1 MGGFQLEHMPM
12 SRIFILPIEPIA
24 TRYPAQWKRWW
35 KRGLEREGWTVV
47 EVDGDSFAEPGEGEF
62 LSAAGTWLWKGSQ
75 CKALAD
81 LWSTVTPDDVILIM
95 DAWGPAT
102 TQALY
107 LRDMT
112 FPTGPKPKVVG
123 YWHAGGW
130 DPEDR
135 VSSSGARSWS
145 LDVERGW
152 MRGLDLNLFATEFA
166 RNLAIS
172 SISVHPRNV
181 HTAVVGQPVIGAGID
196 VEHAASSRWSDKLD
210 MVVFPHRASTEKG
223 IELARAVEASLK
235 LRRPDVV
242 WKWTHGHTVQELYE
256 VLRRAKVALSTSR
269 QETFGIA
276 MQEATMH
283 NAWVVVPDRLSY
295 PELYTHTSDAFFYK
309 EDVASKIAHR
319 ICFAL
324 DMKGGPDIE
333 RRLKENSKAI
343 HRASTAI
350 KSLRRTT

>member
-1 MGGFQLEHMPM
+1 MP
-12 SRIFILPIEPIA
+12 RIFILPIEPIT

-35 KRGLEREGWTVV
+35 KRGLEREGWEVV
-47 EVDGDSFAEPGEGEF
+47 EVDGDGFAEPGEGEF

-81 LWSTVTPDDVILIM
+81 LWSTVKPDDVILIM

-112 FPTGPKPKVVG
+112 FQTGPKPKIVG

-152 MRGLDLNLFATEFA
+152 MRGLDLNLFATNFA
-166 RNLAIS
+166 RDLALS
-172 SISVHPRNV
+172 SLGLWPHEINTS
-181 HTAVVGQPVIGAGID
+181 VVGQPVVGAGLD

-210 MVVFPHRASTEKG
+210 MVVFPHRASPEKG
-223 IELARAVEASLK
+223 IDLARAVEAELK
-235 LRRPDVV
+235 RQRPHVV
-242 WKWTHGHTVQELYE
+242 WKWTHGLTVQELYE
-256 VLRRAKVALSTSR
+256 VLRRAKVALSTSK

-283 NAWVVVPDRLSY
+283 NAWVIVPNRLSY
-295 PELYTHTSDAFFYK
+295 PELYTHASDAFFYK
-309 EDVASKIAHR
+309 KDQVRAIVNR

-324 DMKGGPDIE
+324 DVSGGPDIG
-333 RRLKENSKAI
+333 RRTCENQASIPRASKAI
-343 HRASTAI
+343 
-350 KSLRRTT
+350 KSIRSKS